1 LVAPTTSQQAGLA
14 AAVALVADRSVEEN
28 ARALLDA
35 LARVHT
41 GAVAPAARD
50 DARGRF
56 SRGEAVG
63 FVEDEVWAWGGVGET
78 LQAVL
83 ARLAEGR
90 PGSGP
95 VELISVLTGA
105 GAPLGPE
112 VVEGMVNGAVELELR
127 NGGQTAYWWLLAAE

>member
-1 LVAPTTSQQAGLA
+1 
-14 AAVALVADRSVEEN
+14 
-28 ARALLDA
+28 
-35 LARVHT
+35 
-41 GAVAPAARD
+41 
-50 DARGRF
+50 
-56 SRGEAVG
+56 
-63 FVEDEVWAWGGVGET
+63 VWAWVGVGET